1 MKINIKKKI
10 KSLENEIKNPK
21 KGLPE
26 DIFLFTTR
34 ICPQINVDLL
44 IKNKKK
50 ETLLTWR
57 EKDKIIKADWHIPGG
72 IIRVRETIKHRI
84 SEVAKHELKSRIIF
98 KKKPIAI
105 KEIHLDQYNRSHFIS
120 LLYKCTLT
128 TRLPKFLKSNND
140 KILTGQYHWFK
151 KMPKNIISIHKIYQK
166 YINDKK

>member
-50 ETLLTWR
+50 ET
-57 EKDKIIKADWHIPGG
+57 
-72 IIRVRETIKHRI
+72 
-84 SEVAKHELKSRIIF
+84 F
-98 KKKPIAI
+98 
-105 KEIHLDQYNRSHFIS
+105 
-120 LLYKCTLT
+120 
-128 TRLPKFLKSNND
+128 
-140 KILTGQYHWFK
+140 
-151 KMPKNIISIHKIYQK
+151 
-166 YINDKK
+166 